1 MSEQNRFFVWV
12 GRLAALSLLLGAIAI
27 CSLIVYEFVG
37 RDRFDGDGAVVASP
51 PGEEAPRQD
60 PLRVGGIQRVKGTDV
75 KVIEL
80 YRGGHGGKF
89 SRDHYKRTAHNL
101 IFVRDGERKAH
112 WLFQNDAQSFS
123 YEQLCNC
130 EENDKAS
137 AVAVFL
143 EVQRKDSNADGDID
157 GSDEVVPA
165 LVRVDGTGYTELG
178 GPVGSVLDRSISA
191 DQSTLS
197 LLISHRGKLLYR
209 DYDLTTFRLRSE
221 QALVS
226 LQR

>member
-1 MSEQNRFFVWV
+1 MSEQNRFFLWV
-12 GRLAALSLLLGAIAI
+12 GRLAALALLLGAVAI
-27 CSLIVYEFVG
+27 CALIVHQFVG
-37 RDRFDGDGAVVASP
+37 RDRFDDSDAIVASP
-51 PGEEAPRQD
+51 PGEEAPSQE

-80 YRGGHGGKF
+80 YRGGHGRKF

-101 IFVRDGERKAH
+101 IFVRDDERKAH
-112 WLFQNDAQSFS
+112 WLFQKDAQSFS
-123 YEQLCNC
+123 YEQLCRC
-130 EENDKAS
+130 EGDDKAS
-137 AVAVFL
+137 AVAIFL
-143 EVQRKDSNADGDID
+143 EVQRKDSNADGEID

-165 LVRVDGTGYTELG
+165 LVRVDGAEYTELG
-178 GPVGSVLDRSISA
+178 APVESILDRSVST

-209 DYDLTTFRLRSE
+209 DYDLATFKLRSE